1 MKNRVGD
8 PPAWLAGL
16 IQSSV
21 EPLTHPRI
29 VSVATDRVAAAEE
42 WYCECARVQLGGR
55 LRKNRRSV
63 FRRTGSSPRGHEIL
77 REPRRE
83 RARVVRARVERI
95 HRGPVAAAVLDHEA
109 RQAGQGS
116 RETILFAETMQP
128 IALTASASCSSRDGN
143 NLQKNLRRPTR
154 ADAATT
160 GIATA
165 RSDAGAR
172 RADGPALHQPPSLK
186 QRSARLKRPR

>member
-1 MKNRVGD
+1 MTSKARRSHL
-8 PPAWLAGL
+8 LA
-16 IQSSV
+16 
-21 EPLTHPRI
+21 R
-29 VSVATDRVAAAEE
+29 
-42 WYCECARVQLGGR
+42 R
-55 LRKNRRSV
+55 LRDQRRSV
-63 FRRTGSSPRGHEIL
+63 RAARPRVVAGVVETLGDSAGATGEIICKRTGAAASPMARSSPRGHEIL

-116 RETILFAETMQP
+116 REAILFAETMQP